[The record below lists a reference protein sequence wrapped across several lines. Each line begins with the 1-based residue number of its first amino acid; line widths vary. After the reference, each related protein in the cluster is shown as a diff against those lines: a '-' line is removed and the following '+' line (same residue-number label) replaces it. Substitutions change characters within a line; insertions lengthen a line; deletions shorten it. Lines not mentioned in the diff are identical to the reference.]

1 MSTQPPDQSAP
12 SGTLLLLGTIWLV
25 PLPIVAIDVFDSFP
39 HRPRVTADI
48 IALQITLTAWVL
60 MARTA
65 IWLTDKPAH

>member
-12 SGTLLLLGTIWLV
+12 SRTLLLLGAIWLV

-39 HRPRVTADI
+39 HRPRVTGGI
-48 IALQITLTAWVL
+48 IGIQFTLTAWLL
-60 MARTA
+60 MTQAA